1 MKSFNKINVAYF
13 INLLF
18 TEKKKDDFEWAHDKF
33 EIMLR
38 SPSPTNVINLLYI
51 TYLQGI
57 IWAKKVTFIWTP
69 KKKKEKLIV
78 IILYSQQ
85 KINK

>member
-57 IWAKKVTFIWTP
+57 I
-69 KKKKEKLIV
+69 
-78 IILYSQQ
+78 
-85 KINK
+85 